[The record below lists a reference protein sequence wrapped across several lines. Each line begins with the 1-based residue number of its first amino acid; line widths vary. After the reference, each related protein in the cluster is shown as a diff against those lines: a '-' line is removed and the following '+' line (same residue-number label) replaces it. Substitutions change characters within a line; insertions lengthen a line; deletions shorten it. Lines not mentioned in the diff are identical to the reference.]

1 MQVKEPYIGNLV
13 GGDFNCGNSEW
24 STMQVPEG
32 VPQRQVQSQLLEIV
46 QDHCLS
52 QVVNFH
58 TREDKTLDL
67 LLTNSPSPV
76 NRVKGMPPI
85 GKADHD
91 IVYIEYD
98 IKAKRIQQAPRKIY
112 LYNRADMDGL
122 RDHLARFKDS
132 FLSSDHSHL
141 SVNDMWVSF
150 KSEVLAAIERFIP
163 SKMTKTKY
171 SLPWIDN
178 SIKRL
183 IRKRDKLYFRARKSS
198 SPDIK
203 SHYKRFRAH
212 VQKTIRDAYWKHIS
226 NIFSFETDNPDP
238 DCPRKNE
245 KVKKF
250 WSFVKS
256 LKKDAFG
263 ITSLRENGILK
274 TDTFDKANICN
285 KQFESVFTRES
296 DSEIP
301 CKGTSPFTP
310 MGEIAVDP
318 KGVLKLLNGLNIH
331 KAPGPDGLSARVL
344 KECSSEIAPILTLIY
359 NESLA
364 QGTVP
369 DDWRQANVAPVFKK
383 GEKYNAAN
391 YRPVSLTSICC
402 KTLEHII
409 VSNIN
414 KHLAF
419 ESILVD
425 CQHGF
430 RSQRSCETQ
439 LVQFYH
445 DLVSNLDAAQNSDQK
460 QTDVIIMDFAKAFDK
475 VPHRRLLYKLE
486 YYGIRGSTH
495 KWISSWL
502 SERSQKV
509 VLDGQASDPVPVLSG
524 VPQGSV
530 LGPVLFLIFIND
542 LPENIRSSVRLF
554 ADDCVLYRNIKSP
567 IDCQIL
573 QDDLNSLA
581 QWETDWQ
588 MKLNIA
594 KCHSMRVTRHL
605 PENQIQFEY
614 SLHQQRLE
622 QVQSAKY
629 LGITITDNLDWGQH
643 VSEIS
648 CKATKTMGFLRRNL
662 ALAPRHTKEVAYKT
676 LVRPQLEYAAPI
688 WHPYH
693 DTQIAQVEKVQRT
706 AARWTCRRW
715 RNTSSVG
722 DMLDELEW
730 PSLEAR
736 REQSSLTFFY
746 KIHSG
751 TVSLDKDKY
760 LTPAPNIRSTRATR
774 EFQYTRYLAYSDALK
789 NSFFPRTIPVW
800 NSLPSSVVSSK
811 TPEEFKALI

>member
-1 MQVKEPYIGNLV
+1 M
-13 GGDFNCGNSEW
+13 
-24 STMQVPEG
+24 
-32 VPQRQVQSQLLEIV
+32 
-46 QDHCLS
+46 
-52 QVVNFH
+52 
-58 TREDKTLDL
+58 
-67 LLTNSPSPV
+67 
-76 NRVKGMPPI
+76 
-85 GKADHD
+85 
-91 IVYIEYD
+91 
-98 IKAKRIQQAPRKIY
+98 
-112 LYNRADMDGL
+112 
-122 RDHLARFKDS
+122 
-132 FLSSDHSHL
+132 
-141 SVNDMWVSF
+141 
-150 KSEVLAAIERFIP
+150 
-163 SKMTKTKY
+163 
-171 SLPWIDN
+171 
-178 SIKRL
+178 
-183 IRKRDKLYFRARKSS
+183 
-198 SPDIK
+198 
-203 SHYKRFRAH
+203 
-212 VQKTIRDAYWKHIS
+212 IS
-226 NIFSFETDNPDP
+226 GIFSFDTDSADP
-238 DCPRKNE
+238 VCPRKNE
-245 KVKKF
+245 KAKKF

-256 LKKDAFG
+256 LKKDVFG
-263 ITSLRENGILK
+263 INSLRENGILK
-274 TDTFDKANICN
+274 TDTLDKANICN
-285 KQFESVFTRES
+285 RQFESAFTRKS
-296 DSEIP
+296 DTEIP
-301 CKGTSPFTP
+301 SKGTSPFSP
-310 MGEIAVDP
+310 MGEITVDP
-318 KGVLKLLNGLNIH
+318 KGVLKLLNNLNIH
-331 KAPGPDGLSARVL
+331 KASGPDGLSARVL
-344 KECSSEIAPILTLIY
+344 KECSSEISPMLALIY

-391 YRPVSLTSICC
+391 YRPVLLTCICC

-419 ESILVD
+419 ESILAD

-445 DLVSNLDAAQNSDQK
+445 DMVSNLDGARDRGQK

-475 VPHRRLLYKLE
+475 VPHRRLLYKLG

-542 LPENIRSSVRLF
+542 LPDNIRSSVRLF

-573 QDDLNSLA
+573 QDDLNSLS
-581 QWETDWQ
+581 QWEIDWQ
-588 MKLNIA
+588 MKFNVA

-605 PENQIQFEY
+605 PDKQILIDY
-614 SLHQQRLE
+614 TLHQQKLE

-629 LGITITDNLDWGQH
+629 LGLTITDNLDWGQH

-662 ALAPRHTKEVAYKT
+662 ALAPRHTKEVAHKT

-688 WHPYH
+688 WNPYH
-693 DTQIAQVEKVQRT
+693 KLQIQEVEKVQRT

-730 PSLEAR
+730 PSLEAS

-760 LTPAPNIRSTRATR
+760 LTPAPNLQRTRASHDL
-774 EFQYTRYLAYSDALK
+774 QYTRYFAYSDALK
-789 NSFFPRTIPVW
+789 NSFFPRTIPLW

-811 TPEEFKALI
+811 TIKEFKGLI